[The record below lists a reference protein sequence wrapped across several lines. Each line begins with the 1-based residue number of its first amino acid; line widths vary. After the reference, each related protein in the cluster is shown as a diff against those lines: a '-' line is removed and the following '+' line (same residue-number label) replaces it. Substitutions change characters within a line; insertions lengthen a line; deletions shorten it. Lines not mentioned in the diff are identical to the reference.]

1 MNFNS
6 ILIGILVLGFVIF
19 IIVIIDSFILRRL
32 RKKYEKQQDED
43 KSRKGEE
50 FRASKKRE
58 SGFKGLDKSKRGE
71 LLQTT
76 ATKHVRKNSNR
87 SRIISKIRRRK

>member
-43 KSRKGEE
+43 KSRKGE
-50 FRASKKRE
+50 
-58 SGFKGLDKSKRGE
+58 
-71 LLQTT
+71 
-76 ATKHVRKNSNR
+76 
-87 SRIISKIRRRK
+87 